1 MSIKTEAESVTVDQ
15 GGLAWVVGTELSV
28 GDLLALIFL
37 YRWCEDDLLECIPG
51 LTPRATNDALAYSA
65 DNPDTVEGQFYYGLD
80 PCPLMRAVGL
90 L

>member
-1 MSIKTEAESVTVDQ
+1 MSTKTEAESVTVGQ
-15 GGLAWVVGTELSV
+15 GGLAWIVGTELSV

-37 YRWCEDDLLECIPG
+37 YRWCEDDLLECIRG
-51 LTPRATNDALAYSA
+51 LTPRAINDALAYSA
-65 DNPDTVEGQFYYGLD
+65 ANPETVEGQFYYGLD